1 MWLRSGTCWPY
12 WTYSEE
18 YGIVMFKIDYIVNSI
33 FDSMTWL
40 LSDEGSSWVWLVD
53 CGDVE
58 PIIEKIGERSIAE
71 VLLTHAHFD
80 HIYGLP
86 ELLRRYPDS
95 RIYTNEVGR
104 ETLAKA
110 KLNMS
115 LYHETPLTVEG
126 KQICICGEG
135 DDIELFENIT
145 AKVLETPG
153 HHPSCL
159 TYKVED
165 SLFTGDAYIPDI
177 KVVTNLPKG
186 DKKQAQKSLERIKT
200 LAEGKII
207 RPGHYG
213 KEDR

>member
-1 MWLRSGTCWPY
+1 ML
-12 WTYSEE
+12 
-18 YGIVMFKIDYIVNSI
+18 KIDYIVNSF
-33 FDSMTWL
+33 FDSMIWL

-58 PIIEKIGERSIAE
+58 PIIEKIGGKSIAG

-86 ELLRRYPDS
+86 ELLERYPDC

-104 ETLAKA
+104 ETLGNA

-126 KQICICGEG
+126 PQICICGEG
-135 DDIELFENIT
+135 DDIELFENIS
-145 AKVLETPG
+145 AKVYETPG

-159 TYKVED
+159 TFRVED
-165 SLFTGDAYIPDI
+165 NLFTGDAFIPGI

-186 DKKQAQKSLERIKT
+186 DKKQAQVTLERIKT
-200 LAEGKII
+200 LAKGKKI
-207 RPGHYG
+207 RPGHNG
-213 KEDR
+213 KEES

>member
-1 MWLRSGTCWPY
+1 ML
-12 WTYSEE
+12 
-18 YGIVMFKIDYIVNSI
+18 KIDYLVNSF
-33 FDSMTWL
+33 FDSITWL
-40 LSDEGSSWVWLVD
+40 LSDEGSSRVWLVD

-58 PIIEKIGERSIAE
+58 PIIEKIGGKSIVG

-86 ELLRRYPDS
+86 ELLKFYPDC

-104 ETLAKA
+104 ETLGNA

-126 KQICICGEG
+126 PQISICGEG
-135 DDIELFENIT
+135 DDVELFEDVT
-145 AKVLETPG
+145 ARVYETPG
-153 HHPSCL
+153 HHPCCL
-159 TYKVED
+159 TFMVKD
-165 SLFTGDAYIPDI
+165 NLFTGDAYIPGI

-186 DKKQAQKSLERIKT
+186 DKKLAQESLERIKT

-213 KEDR
+213 KEES

>member
-1 MWLRSGTCWPY
+1 ML
-12 WTYSEE
+12 
-18 YGIVMFKIDYIVNSI
+18 KIDYIRNSF

-40 LSDEGSSWVWLVD
+40 LSETESNQVWIAD

-58 PIIEKIGERSIAE
+58 PIIEKIEGREIAG

-86 ELLRRYPDS
+86 ELIERYPDC
-95 RIYTNEVGR
+95 RVFTNEIGR
-104 ETLAKA
+104 KTLADA

-126 KQICICGEG
+126 PQVQICSEG
-135 DDIELFENIT
+135 DKLPLFRNVT
-145 AKVLETPG
+145 AEVYETPG

-159 TYKVED
+159 TYMVGNYI
-165 SLFTGDAYIPDI
+165 FTGDAYIPGI

-186 DKKQAQKSLERIKT
+186 DKYEAQESMLKILK
-200 LAEGKII
+200 LAEGKRIL
-207 RPGHYG
+207 PGHYVRDE
-213 KEDR
+213 K

>member
-1 MWLRSGTCWPY
+1 ML
-12 WTYSEE
+12 
-18 YGIVMFKIDYIVNSI
+18 KIDYIVNSF
-33 FDSMTWL
+33 FDSKTWL
-40 LSDEGSSWVWLVD
+40 LSEEGSSRVWLVD
-53 CGDVE
+53 CGDIT
-58 PIIEKIGERSIAE
+58 PIIAEIGGKSIVG

-86 ELLRRYPDS
+86 ELLKLYPDC
-95 RIYTNEVGR
+95 RIYTNGIGR
-104 ETLAKA
+104 ETLANA

-135 DDIELFENIT
+135 SDIKLFDNIV
-145 AKVLETPG
+145 ARVYETPG

-159 TYKVED
+159 AFMVED
-165 SLFTGDAYIPDI
+165 NLFTGDAYIPGV

-186 DKKQAQKSLERIKT
+186 NKKLAQESLERIKA

-207 RPGHYG
+207 RPGHYV
-213 KEDR
+213 